1 MKKGIPSFT
10 TIYGNAQPVD
20 DLILGKIRPNPT
32 KSELKLKSI
41 FPKSIPHVR
50 TDFSGPCFSIAPVVG
65 PSSHRKCHDINCS
78 RAGSCL
84 VVGGGEATTA
94 TQSTSNF
101 YRSHCDQNTFCRK
114 KKFAFW
120 RQTWQIKP
128 GYDGLNLVKPLP
140 PAVKSRIGG
149 SR

>member
-1 MKKGIPSFT
+1 MKKGPPPL
-10 TIYGNAQPVD
+10 TIHRVALAD
-20 DLILGKIRPNPT
+20 DRLILGNIGSNPA

-41 FPKSIPHVR
+41 FPKSVPHVR

-84 VVGGGEATTA
+84 VVGGEEATTA